1 MADHGLGAQAHRVG
15 AGEVRRGIGLDVEQV
30 GDAERRPSAGSSESQ
45 LRGDP
50 SGPPLAGGC
59 GVHGVLDDPHRD
71 RRPRRSCGPGS
82 TARGSCRRR
91 APRSGSARRTAKDAE
106 ARHRMCAPVASTS
119 RAREWDWKLR
129 SASTSI
135 PGPNAASRSR
145 AKVCFTERAG
155 PEGGPDQ
162 RPGPRLRRG
171 EPADLQ
177 KRPGPGRVRGSAEV
191 RGVLRGVRHVA
202 GGAVHR
208 HHPQPAAEHPRGA
221 DRACTGV
228 EGHRHPACR
237 GTINLAG
244 RGRGRGRAWR
254 AVVTADRTLSL
265 QLGWLPPALAG

>member
-1 MADHGLGAQAHRVG
+1 
-15 AGEVRRGIGLDVEQV
+15 
-30 GDAERRPSAGSSESQ
+30 
-45 LRGDP
+45 
-50 SGPPLAGGC
+50 
-59 GVHGVLDDPHRD
+59 VHGVLDDPHRD
-71 RRPRRSCGPGS
+71 RRPVALAGRVQLHEVAAVGEH
-82 TARGSCRRR
+82 
-91 APRSGSARRTAKDAE
+91 PRSGSARRTAKDAE

-135 PGPNAASRSR
+135 PGPNAAGRSR

-171 EPADLQ
+171 EPADPQ

-191 RGVLRGVRHVA
+191 RGVLGGVRHVA
-202 GGAVHR
+202 GGAV
-208 HHPQPAAEHPRGA
+208 RGRRGTWCGSW
-221 DRACTGV
+221 RACGAVVGQVVAAT
-228 EGHRHPACR
+228 RCR
-237 GTINLAG
+237 KLVG
-244 RGRGRGRAWR
+244 RGRGRGRACS